1 MNAKTCSACGT
12 GTGGATGGRGG
23 PARRG
28 VRAACAPLAAA
39 AVLFFAGCQTITD
52 IGTSVG
58 VATGKISESQAESI
72 KKSSDAVARS
82 FEDITPEQE
91 YYLGRAVGAN
101 LVQAYDPWDDRKAT
115 EYVNLLGQSL
125 AMVSDRPETFN
136 GYHFLILDSEEI
148 NAFAAPSGFIFVT
161 RGMLRCT
168 SGEPTLAAVLAHEV
182 AHVQHKHGLQA
193 IKKSRITTA
202 LTSVALTSVEL
213 AGPGEIAELTRV
225 FDDSIMDI
233 TTTLTDSGYSREFER
248 EADHTAARILRRVGY
263 HPGALVE
270 MLQVMDERLD
280 PEGPGFA
287 RTHPDPRDRI
297 RDIQADPGG
306 SGPRVE
312 PTPVQEQRY
321 RDALGN
327 L

>member
-1 MNAKTCSACGT
+1 MRTHPTSRRAV
-12 GTGGATGGRGG
+12 GAATV
-23 PARRG
+23 AMI
-28 VRAACAPLAAA
+28 AAA
-39 AVLFFAGCQTITD
+39 LVFLAGCQTITD

-72 KKSSDAVARS
+72 KKSSSAVARS

-101 LVQAYDPWDDRKAT
+101 LVRSYPPSSDQKAT
-115 EYVNLLGQSL
+115 EYLNILGQSL
-125 AMVSDRPETFN
+125 AMASDRPETFG

-168 SGEPTLAAVLAHEV
+168 TGEPTLAAVLAHEI

-193 IKKSRITTA
+193 IKKSRVTTA
-202 LTSVALTSVEL
+202 LTSVALTSAEL

-233 TTTLTDSGYSREFER
+233 TSTLTNSGYSREFER
-248 EADHTAARILRRVGY
+248 EADRAAARILERVGY
-263 HPGALVE
+263 DPAALVE
-270 MLQVMDERLD
+270 LLEVMDARL
-280 PEGPGFA
+280 EPGGADFA
-287 RTHPDPRDRI
+287 KTHPDPRDRI
-297 RDIQADPGG
+297 NDIRKALGDDTRLAETSPA
-306 SGPRVE
+306 R
-312 PTPVQEQRY
+312 EQRY
-321 RDALGN
+321 RDALEN